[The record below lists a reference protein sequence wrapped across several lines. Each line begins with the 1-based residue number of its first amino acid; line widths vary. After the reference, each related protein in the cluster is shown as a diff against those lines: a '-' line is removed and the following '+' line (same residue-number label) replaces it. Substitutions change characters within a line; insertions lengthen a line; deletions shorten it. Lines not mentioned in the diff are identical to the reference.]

1 MVGITLTAELLGV
14 SGGHGSMVGYNKRF
28 SAMNGRN
35 ANLACLA
42 DMQAAAALGRAW
54 SDFGLWLLPRGRA
67 PVYLRLTGAAK
78 WAEWYKRSKAAPCR
92 QPSKSLP
99 VADITIYPPA
109 AQQQFESMARVPV
122 LTASSLQPAEG
133 MARSPLRVV
142 RVVLPF
148 DHTAEPPPPGMAAV
162 RILGPAASDPG
173 TQLAFQESM
182 RRPLRHWGMREAV
195 LLHHP
200 SDPSAAGMSRSLA
213 RAKGTLQSRSR
224 QRIARSWHVRTGMTL
239 ACRSSRRGAWMAASS
254 PPSSTSPLSLTSAVC
269 GRRCRERS
277 VD

>member
-1 MVGITLTAELLGV
+1 
-14 SGGHGSMVGYNKRF
+14 MVGYNKRF

-78 WAEWYKRSKAAPCR
+78 WAERYKRSKAAPCR

-122 LTASSLQPAEG
+122 LTASSPQPAEG

-148 DHTAEPPPPGMAAV
+148 DHTAEPPPPGVAAV
-162 RILGPAASDPG
+162 RILGPAASDLG
-173 TQLAFQESM
+173 TQAGFSGVNLNAPASA
-182 RRPLRHWGMREAV
+182 PLGHA
-195 LLHHP
+195 
-200 SDPSAAGMSRSLA
+200 
-213 RAKGTLQSRSR
+213 
-224 QRIARSWHVRTGMTL
+224 
-239 ACRSSRRGAWMAASS
+239 
-254 PPSSTSPLSLTSAVC
+254 
-269 GRRCRERS
+269 
-277 VD
+277 

>member
-1 MVGITLTAELLGV
+1 M
-14 SGGHGSMVGYNKRF
+14 
-28 SAMNGRN
+28 
-35 ANLACLA
+35 
-42 DMQAAAALGRAW
+42 
-54 SDFGLWLLPRGRA
+54 
-67 PVYLRLTGAAK
+67 YLRLTGAAK

-99 VADITIYPPA
+99 VADIAIYPPA

-122 LTASSLQPAEG
+122 LTASSPQPAEG

-142 RVVLPF
+142 RVGLPF
-148 DHTAEPPPPGMAAV
+148 DHMAEPPPPGMAAV

-200 SDPSAAGMSRSLA
+200 SDPSAAGIFEPFIGQGKGHSAKPLTPEECPVLA
-213 RAKGTLQSRSR
+213 RAYRQDPRLPLVATGCMDGCVQPALVYFPSLFDIGGVWEALSGEECRLIAKLRQSCQLGKASLLAFQLNSSFTI
-224 QRIARSWHVRTGMTL
+224 QRAIAKIANTL
-239 ACRSSRRGAWMAASS
+239 ARQGQTGTHRH
-254 PPSSTSPLSLTSAVC
+254 
-269 GRRCRERS
+269 
-277 VD
+277 